1 MMSLDAWTIIAL
13 VLAGLGAI
21 VLVALRWR
29 PQLAEH
35 ARALLVAAVAIYL
48 SGVAARTGDG
58 YAIWF
63 SGFFVCA
70 ALHRWIEAASQSMH
84 TKGAEQ

>member
-13 VLAGLGAI
+13 ILAGLGAV

-29 PQLAEH
+29 PEFAEH
-35 ARALLVAAVAIYL
+35 ARALLVAAVAVYL
-48 SGVAARTGDG
+48 SGVAARTGHG
-58 YAIWF
+58 VAIWF

-70 ALHRWIEAASQSMH
+70 AVHRWIEAVSQNMR